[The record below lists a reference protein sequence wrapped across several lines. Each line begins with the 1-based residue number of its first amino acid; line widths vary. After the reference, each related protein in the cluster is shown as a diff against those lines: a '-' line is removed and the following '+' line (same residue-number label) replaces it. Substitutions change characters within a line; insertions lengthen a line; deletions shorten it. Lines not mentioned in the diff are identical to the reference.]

1 MSATVQTPEREA
13 AHPIRVDQSLLPD
26 LARFGAVDVV
36 ACFNCGTCSAV
47 CPMTTEGG
55 AFPRRLIRLAQ
66 LGLRDELLASPELW
80 TCYGCGECTRSCPRQ
95 ADPADFMT
103 AARRYAVASY
113 DRTGLA
119 RRLATSTWFAVAFV
133 SLLVGVL
140 TGFLATT
147 HEPVDGDGL
156 ALFEFL
162 PAEVVHRLGIGV
174 FVVFGIA
181 TLAGLVEMGRRMFR
195 SDRRAGS
202 QERPGLGGAI
212 WDAVGRESLGQTR
225 FRAECADEP
234 GPTGTEPRAWYAR
247 RWVVHAATMWGFLGL
262 LAATLLDY
270 ALDLTGI
277 KPTGTAVP
285 IWYPVRLLGTLA
297 GLLLVYGTSMM
308 LVRRIRGSDPTAAR
322 STVSDWTFL
331 WMLWFA
337 GVTGFALEV
346 ALYLP
351 GEPTWGYV
359 VLLAH
364 VAIAMALVLLAPFGK
379 FAHAIYRPVGLVAA
393 RRSNGRGGIR

>member
-1 MSATVQTPEREA
+1 MA
-13 AHPIRVDQSLLPD
+13 
-26 LARFGAVDVV
+26 
-36 ACFNCGTCSAV
+36 
-47 CPMTTEGG
+47 
-55 AFPRRLIRLAQ
+55 
-66 LGLRDELLASPELW
+66 
-80 TCYGCGECTRSCPRQ
+80 
-95 ADPADFMT
+95 

-119 RRLATSTWFAVAFV
+119 RRLATSTSFAVVFV

-140 TGFLATT
+140 TAFLATT
-147 HEPVDGDGL
+147 NEPVDGDRL

-181 TLAGLVEMGRRMFR
+181 TLAGLIEMGRRMFR
-195 SDRRAGS
+195 SDDRRAGRR
-202 QERPGLGGAI
+202 ERSGLGGAV
-212 WDAVGRESLGQTR
+212 WDAVGRESLGQSR

-234 GPTGTEPRAWYAR
+234 GPTGAEPRAWYAR
-247 RWVVHAATMWGFLGL
+247 RWFVHAATMWGFLGL
-262 LAATLLDY
+262 LATTLLDY

-277 KPTGTAVP
+277 KATGTAVP
-285 IWYPVRLLGTLA
+285 IWYPVRLLGTVA
-297 GLLLVYGTSMM
+297 GLLLVYGTSVM
-308 LVRRIRGSDPTAAR
+308 LVRRIRGSEPTSAR

-331 WMLWFA
+331 WMLWSA

-351 GEPTWGYV
+351 GEPTWAYV

-393 RRSNGRGGIR
+393 RRSRGRGIR